1 MLVNREGEREGV
13 CHLTE
18 RLHGGLGRVIP
29 AAAEANPAILS
40 CPVLP
45 SVNLRVKPTP
55 PTFAS
60 PSPTLSPSNPPSPLS
75 PSPGQG
81 TDPSRNTALYPP
93 HNRSTVTQHAPT
105 PLRQSRGNL
114 FCDGRTPH
122 SNPPPACPRNGPQ
135 RAPRP
140 TAQRVWRTARGDGT
154 SSHRRSPAPPLRRR
168 ERRRPDVTL
177 WAHEATA

>member
-1 MLVNREGEREGV
+1 MLVKREGEREGV

-29 AAAEANPAILS
+29 AAAEPNPAILS

-45 SVNLRVKPTP
+45 SMNLRVKPTP
-55 PTFAS
+55 STFAS
-60 PSPTLSPSNPPSPLS
+60 PSPTLSPSETSPPSP
-75 PSPGQG
+75 PPGQR

-122 SNPPPACPRNGPQ
+122 SKPPPACLAMAPKERHGPQ
-135 RAPRP
+135 RNVCGGLREGTVPRLIGG
-140 TAQRVWRTARGDGT
+140 AQLRPCVGVSGGGRT
-154 SSHRRSPAPPLRRR
+154 
-168 ERRRPDVTL
+168 
-177 WAHEATA
+177 